1 MAIVLPKEFQMETVL
16 EQEQEIGFGIS
27 ISKRSSNS
35 SSLIS
40 AVTSANSNLGLG
52 SVQQTRILSA
62 RTWRMEGKTLQYR
75 RKCVQHVQLDN
86 GMEKTVLKESGTPCE
101 RPPSQAD
108 RNIVTLVPLQ
118 ALVSETSETFQLEF
132 QWISTNDE
140 ICNLFS

>member
-40 AVTSANSNLGLG
+40 AVTSAYSNLGLC
-52 SVQQTRILSA
+52 SVRQTSILPA

-75 RKCVQHVQLDN
+75 RKCVQHVQLGN
-86 GMEKTVLKESGTPCE
+86 GLEKTVLKVKYALRKAPVASRSEYCDFSP
-101 RPPSQAD
+101 PPSLSFWD
-108 RNIVTLVPLQ
+108 IGNFST
-118 ALVSETSETFQLEF
+118 
-132 QWISTNDE
+132 WIPV
-140 ICNLFS
+140 NLNKRWDL

>member
-27 ISKRSSNS
+27 ISKRSS

-40 AVTSANSNLGLG
+40 AVTSAYSNLGLC
-52 SVQQTRILSA
+52 SVRQTSILPA

-86 GMEKTVLKESGTPCE
+86 GLEKTVLKESGTPCE